1 MKSKWLP
8 ITGLIFAVV
17 VFLFLLSAFTV
28 DETEQVVITRFG
40 KVIGE
45 TISEPG
51 LYFKYPIVDMVNK
64 FPSNLREWDGEK
76 GELPTLKKK
85 YIWVDTFARWRINNP
100 ILFFQTIISVENAS
114 DIMADIIDTAVKNVI
129 ANTEIIE
136 AVRNSDRKMDSRTD
150 IKETKSVQAN
160 EDRERHVK
168 IGRTE
173 ITSRIFNQA
182 KPKLAEF
189 GIELVDVKIKRINY
203 REDVRA
209 SVYDR
214 MIAERVQIVEKF
226 RSEGRGEAQKI
237 LGEKEKKLK
246 QITSEAYKT
255 AQILMGDADATA
267 TKIFADAYSRDPD
280 FYSFVKTLDVYSKSL
295 DGNSSLI
302 LSTDSELLKYMK
314 DLK

>member
-1 MKSKWLP
+1 LKSKWLT
-8 ITGLIFAVV
+8 ITGFILAAG
-17 VFLFLLSAFTV
+17 VFILLLSTFTI

-45 TISEPG
+45 TLKEPG

-100 ILFFQTIISVENAS
+100 VLFFQTIISVENAS

-150 IKETKSVQAN
+150 IKDTKSVKATKS
-160 EDRERHVK
+160 REHHVAL
-168 IGRTE
+168 GRTE
-173 ITSRIFNQA
+173 ITSRIFKQA

-189 GIELVDVKIKRINY
+189 GIGLVDVKIKRINY

-246 QITSEAYKT
+246 QITSEAYKKG
-255 AQILMGDADATA
+255 QILMGEADATV
-267 TKIFADAYSRDPD
+267 TKIFAAAYSKDPE
-280 FYSFVKTLDVYSKSL
+280 FYSFVKTLDVYTKSL
-295 DGNSSLI
+295 DENSSLI
-302 LSTDSELLKYMK
+302 LSTDSEILKY
-314 DLK
+314 LKNFK

>member
-1 MKSKWLP
+1 VKSKWLTT
-8 ITGLIFAVV
+8 TGFIIVAS
-17 VFLFLLSAFTV
+17 LFVLLMSTFTI

-51 LYFKYPIVDMVNK
+51 LYFRYPIVDIVNK

-100 ILFFQTIISVENAS
+100 ILFFQTIISVENSA

-150 IKETKSVQAN
+150 IKDTKSVKTI
-160 EDRERHVK
+160 EGKEHHVTL
-168 IGRTE
+168 GRTQ
-173 ITSRIFNQA
+173 ITSLIFNQA

-203 REDVRA
+203 REDVRD

-214 MIAERVQIVEKF
+214 MIAERVQVVEKF

-246 QITSEAYKT
+246 QITSEAYKK
-255 AQILMGDADATA
+255 AQILMGEADATV
-267 TKIFADAYSRDPD
+267 TKIFADAYSKDPD
-280 FYSFVKTLDVYSKSL
+280 FYSFVKTLDVYTKSL

-302 LSTDSELLKYMK
+302 LSTDSELLKYLK

>member
-1 MKSKWLP
+1 MKSKWLT
-8 ITGLIFAVV
+8 ITGFILAAG
-17 VFLFLLSAFTV
+17 VFILLLSTYTI

-45 TISEPG
+45 TLKEPG
-51 LYFKYPIVDMVNK
+51 LKFKYPIIDMVNK

-150 IKETKSVQAN
+150 IKDTKSVKATAS
-160 EDRERHVK
+160 REHHVAL
-168 IGRTE
+168 GRTE

>member
-1 MKSKWLP
+1 VKSKWLT
-8 ITGLIFAVV
+8 ITGFILAAG
-17 VFLFLLSAFTV
+17 VFILLLSTYTI

-45 TISEPG
+45 TLKEPG
-51 LYFKYPIVDMVNK
+51 LKFKYPIIDMVNK

-85 YIWVDTFARWRINNP
+85 YIWVDTFARWRINKP
-100 ILFFQTIISVENAS
+100 VLFFQTIISVENAS

-150 IKETKSVQAN
+150 IKDTKSVKAT
-160 EDRERHVK
+160 ESREHHVAL
-168 IGRTE
+168 GRTE

-255 AQILMGDADATA
+255 AQILTGKADATA
-267 TKIFADAYSRDPD
+267 TKIFADAYSKDPD
-280 FYSFVKTLDVYSKSL
+280 FYSFVKTLDVYAKSL
-295 DGNSSLI
+295 DGDSSLI
-302 LSTDSELLKYMK
+302 LSTDSELLKYLK